1 MDTLQQTK
9 LSQQE
14 QPKYQDI
21 RGVTLETSVAPQPLS
36 APPWAASCWNTQ
48 TVRIGW
54 LFGATYWRF
63 SMSNITQAD
72 IQQAAVAYGAA
83 VCAVARARQLGL
95 RPETSEVAADAET
108 RSNLAFAALLSLVE
122 AYAKQ
127 EAQRRNVAL
136 MLHAEGL
143 EQKLV
148 ELRGELESVEE
159 VRG

>member
-1 MDTLQQTK
+1 
-9 LSQQE
+9 
-14 QPKYQDI
+14 
-21 RGVTLETSVAPQPLS
+21 
-36 APPWAASCWNTQ
+36 
-48 TVRIGW
+48 
-54 LFGATYWRF
+54 
-63 SMSNITQAD
+63 MSNITQAD

-159 VRG
+159 AR